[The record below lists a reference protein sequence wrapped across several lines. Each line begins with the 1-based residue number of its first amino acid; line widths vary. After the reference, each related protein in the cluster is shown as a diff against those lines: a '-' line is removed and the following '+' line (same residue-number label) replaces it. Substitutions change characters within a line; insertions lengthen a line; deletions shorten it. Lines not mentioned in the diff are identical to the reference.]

1 MEETFDSSNFSRIS
15 RGVISCTTLFLD
27 KFLAVNICDERKKIK
42 CLTTNVH
49 RSTSLHRYS
58 LPVLDSIM
66 KHTM

>member
-1 MEETFDSSNFSRIS
+1 MEETSDSSNFSRIS
-15 RGVISCTTLFLD
+15 REVISCTTLFLD

-49 RSTSLHRYS
+49 RSTSLQDS